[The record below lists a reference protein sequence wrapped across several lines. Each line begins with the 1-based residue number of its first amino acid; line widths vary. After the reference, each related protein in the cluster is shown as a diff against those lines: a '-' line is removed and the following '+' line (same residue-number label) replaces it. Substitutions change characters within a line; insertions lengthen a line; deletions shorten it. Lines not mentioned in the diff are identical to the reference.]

1 MPERK
6 KKLVKWNKVVLWSIL
21 GGRVHLDLNIIL
33 NFFKN
38 SMWYLGQDVCGL
50 PSQIWYC
57 VYGCL
62 LEEKIVLF
70 RASKIFQVAKSQI
83 SIRPFQC
90 LLFQNEDV
98 K

>member
-1 MPERK
+1 MF
-6 KKLVKWNKVVLWSIL
+6 VVYHLRFGTVSIQC
-21 GGRVHLDLNIIL
+21 DI
-33 NFFKN
+33 
-38 SMWYLGQDVCGL
+38 
-50 PSQIWYC
+50 
-57 VYGCL
+57 GCL
-62 LEEKIVLF
+62 LEEKIILF